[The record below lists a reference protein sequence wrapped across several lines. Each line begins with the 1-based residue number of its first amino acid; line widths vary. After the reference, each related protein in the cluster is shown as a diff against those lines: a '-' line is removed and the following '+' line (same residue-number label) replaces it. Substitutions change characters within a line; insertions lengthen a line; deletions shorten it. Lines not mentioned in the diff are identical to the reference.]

1 MAKAKVAYLVFDVE
15 TAADAELVA
24 KIRYPD
30 DDLDPTEAVT
40 RYRNELLETTGSDFI
55 PYTYQFPV
63 SVVIAKVR
71 QDFRIHDVVAIDEP
85 EFRPHLITEKFWRGW
100 KSYGKPTFV
109 TFNGRSFDM
118 PLMELA
124 AHRYGVSV
132 PDWFCES
139 SRSWEKPRNRYNTS
153 AHLDLQ
159 DLLTNFG
166 ASRFSG
172 GLNLAAN
179 LLAKPGKMDVQGD
192 MVQDMYENGD
202 LAAINDYCRCDVL
215 DTYFVFLRTRVT
227 AGQLA
232 LDEEEEIVA
241 ETKQWLLERADS
253 SAAYQAY
260 LDRWSDWLNP
270 WTLDSDTAVSDDRGE
285 ANSTSDGQS
294 AARTLPS

>member
-15 TAADAELVA
+15 TAADAELVN
-24 KIRYPD
+24 KVRYPY
-30 DDLDPTEAVT
+30 DDLEPTDAVT
-40 RYRNELLETTGSDFI
+40 RYRNELLEKNGSDFI

-71 QDFRIHDVVAIDEP
+71 QDFRIHDIVAIDEP
-85 EFRPHLITEKFWRGW
+85 EFRPHVITEKFWRGW

-124 AHRYGVSV
+124 AYRYGVGV

-139 SRSWEKPRNRYNTS
+139 SRSWEKPRYRYNAAS
-153 AHLDLQ
+153 HLDLQ

-215 DTYFVFLRTRVT
+215 DTYFVFLRSRVM
-227 AGQLA
+227 AGQLE
-232 LDEEEEIVA
+232 LDAEEEIVS
-241 ETKQWLLERADS
+241 ETKEWLLERADS
-253 SAAYQAY
+253 SAAYRAY
-260 LDRWSDWLNP
+260 LDRWSDWVNP
-270 WTLDSDTAVSDDRGE
+270 WTSGSDDAATVDE
-285 ANSTSDGQS
+285 ADTESKSADES
-294 AARTLPS
+294 AAKAPS